1 MNRDY
6 SSISPSAKA
15 LLLMKGLTNIPF
27 MAEAARM
34 ICGEQSLDKLK
45 GTSFEETFLK
55 RLIHFESRYLSLDSV
70 LFAAGSLN
78 ILEISSGFSFR
89 GLNMVLNHP
98 NVFFLDT
105 DLSAII
111 EDKRQLIDVFTRH
124 EHLTLKGT
132 LRTQALNVLNQDAF
146 EAAVAQMPT
155 GRLSII
161 NEGLL
166 MYLNYD
172 EKVNLCQIIHKTL
185 KQRNGYWIT
194 ADVYIRKKFE
204 GSDFPDSFN
213 QFLADHHV
221 EQNKFDS
228 FEAAEQFFLEQG
240 FKLVTKA
247 TSVWHQL
254 SSVKYVAPEMLKK
267 WIQQNQNVGK
277 IRETWAL
284 KAI

>member
-1 MNRDY
+1 MNRDF

-15 LLLMKGLTNIPF
+15 LLLTKALTNIPF
-27 MAEAARM
+27 MADAAR
-34 ICGEQSLDKLK
+34 IIFGKIDLK
-45 GTSFEETFLK
+45 NEPFDELFLK

-70 LFAAGSLN
+70 LFASGSLN

-89 GLNMVLNHP
+89 GLNMAINNP
-98 NVFFLDT
+98 NIFYLDT
-105 DLSAII
+105 DLPPVIA
-111 EDKRQLIDVFTRH
+111 DKSHLIQNFIQQ
-124 EHLTLKGT
+124 EHLHLKGI
-132 LRTQALNVLNQDAF
+132 LETQALNALDKNAF
-146 EAAVAQMPT
+146 AEAVRLMPA

-166 MYLNYD
+166 MYLNLE
-172 EKVNLCQIIHKTL
+172 EKKELCAIIHQEL

-194 ADVYIRKKFE
+194 ADIYIKKE
-204 GSDFPDSFN
+204 IYESRIPDSFN
-213 QFLADHHV
+213 QFLANHHV
-221 EQNKFDS
+221 EENKFDS

-254 SSVKYVAPEMLKK
+254 SSLKYVHPEMLKK
-267 WIQQNQNVGK
+267 WMKQIQSTGK
-277 IRETWAL
+277 VRETWAL